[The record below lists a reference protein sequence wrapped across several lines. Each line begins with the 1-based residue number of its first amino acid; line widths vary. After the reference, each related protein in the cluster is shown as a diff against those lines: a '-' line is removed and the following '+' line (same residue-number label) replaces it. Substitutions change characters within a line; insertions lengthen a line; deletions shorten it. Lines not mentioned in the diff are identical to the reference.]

1 MLLEGLNFVPDEAE
15 FIGDRKH
22 YYREVDLQDTNA
34 VITEL
39 VRTLVYHNFQTVD
52 SNATNW
58 ELKGE
63 LVKVGQQN
71 PYKMHVFINVGGAD
85 YILLK
90 IQIVRSPEKPIVLV
104 NDNFKATA
112 ALGMIRNLPYFRND

>member
-1 MLLEGLNFVPDEAE
+1 MLLEGLNFVPEETE

-34 VITEL
+34 VMTEL

-52 SNATNW
+52 SDATNW
-58 ELKGE
+58 ELIGE

-71 PYKMHVFINVGGAD
+71 PYKMHV
-85 YILLK
+85 LHS
-90 IQIVRSPEKPIVLV
+90 IVFQRSTI
-104 NDNFKATA
+104 DQ
-112 ALGMIRNLPYFRND
+112 MRNKEIIWASNT